1 MGRKVKRK
9 LVKGNDAIAMGAVK
23 AGCRNYFGYPIT
35 PQNEIPEYM
44 AAHLPRAGGQYVQA
58 ESEVA
63 AINMLLGAAA
73 TGVRSM
79 TSSSSPGISLMQE
92 GISYMAASELPGVI
106 VNMVR
111 SGPGLGGIAASQA
124 DYFQATKGG
133 GHGDYRLI
141 VLAPSTV
148 QELYDMTIMAFDLA
162 DKYRNP
168 VMILGDAIL
177 GQMKEPLLERAE
189 DVVPLSKDDWALTG
203 AQGRPARHIKSL
215 YLDDDLLIAHN
226 YKLHAKY
233 EEIARNEIRFEAV
246 CVDDADL
253 VVVAY
258 GSAARISRT
267 AVQTAREEGHRVGL
281 YQPISLFPYP
291 DEALRY
297 LSHHVKRFL
306 TVELSMGQMVED
318 VRLSVE
324 GDATVHLF
332 GKPHLMTPEEILQQI
347 ERIVEVPIP

>member
-1 MGRKVKRK
+1 MSQKVKRK
-9 LVKGNDAIAMGAVK
+9 LVKGNDAIAMGAIK
-23 AGCRNYFGYPIT
+23 AGCSNYFGYPIT

-44 AAHLPRAGGQYVQA
+44 SAHLPRAGGQYVQA

-92 GISYMAASELPGVI
+92 GLSYMAGSELPGVI

-148 QELYDMTIMAFDLA
+148 QELYDMTILAFDLA

-168 VMILGDAIL
+168 VMVLGDSIL
-177 GQMKEPLLERAE
+177 GQMREPLVERE
-189 DVVPLSKDDWALTG
+189 DPVIPPDKDDWALTG
-203 AQGRPARHIKSL
+203 AKGRAARHIKSM
-215 YLDDDLLIAHN
+215 YLEGDLLVAHN
-226 YKLHAKY
+226 YKLHQKY
-233 EEIARNEIRFEAV
+233 QGIASQEIRSEAMDV
-246 CVDDADL
+246 EDADL

-258 GSAARISRT
+258 GSAARISKT
-267 AVQTAREEGHRVGL
+267 AVQMAQKEGHQVGL
-281 YQPISLFPYP
+281 YRPISLFPYP
-291 DEALRY
+291 NEELRG
-297 LSHHVKRFL
+297 LSRRVKRFL

-318 VRLSVE
+318 VQLSVE
-324 GDATVHLF
+324 GDASVHFF
-332 GKPHLMTPEEILQQI
+332 GKPHLMTPDEILEQI